1 MPKHKQIATFLGTQ
15 KGLVIVGSH
24 CYAYSGSFNPG
35 DGETFLE
42 FTTPGKS
49 YIVGSVEIN
58 ADYAGTGGSNF
69 QIVIALNGINVV
81 SERDVGND
89 YVPGDTEFKLIIPP
103 LTTVKVTLTSTTAPA
118 NANFTGRIYDA

>member
-1 MPKHKQIATFLGTQ
+1 MAKKNIATFLGTQ
-15 KGLVIVGSH
+15 KGIVVLGSH
-24 CYAYSGSFNPG
+24 AYAYSGSFNPG
-35 DGETFLE
+35 GGSTFLE
-42 FTTPGKS
+42 FTSPGQS
-49 YIVGSVEIN
+49 YMVGTIEVN

-69 QIVIALNGINVV
+69 QIVISLNGITVV

-103 LTTVKVTLTSTTAPA
+103 STTVKVDLTSTTAPA

>member
-1 MPKHKQIATFLGTQ
+1 MVGTIE
-15 KGLVIVGSH
+15 V
-24 CYAYSGSFNPG
+24 
-35 DGETFLE
+35 
-42 FTTPGKS
+42 
-49 YIVGSVEIN
+49 N

-69 QIVIALNGINVV
+69 QIVISLNGITVV

-103 LTTVKVTLTSTTAPA
+103 STTVKVDLTSTTAPA

>member
-1 MPKHKQIATFLGTQ
+1 MAKKQIATFLGTS
-15 KGLVIVGSH
+15 KALVILGSH
-24 CYAYSGSFNPG
+24 CYAYSGSFNPA
-35 DGETFLE
+35 DGTTFLE
-42 FTTPGKS
+42 FTSPGHS

-58 ADYAGTGGSNF
+58 ADYAGTGGTNF

>member
-1 MPKHKQIATFLGTQ
+1 MVKKQIATFLGTQ
-15 KGLVIVGSH
+15 KGLILLGSH

-35 DGETFLE
+35 DGTTFLE
-42 FTTPGKS
+42 FTTPGHS
-49 YIVGSVEIN
+49 YIVGSVEVN
-58 ADYAGTGGSNF
+58 ADYAGTGGTNF
-69 QIVIALNGINVV
+69 QVEIALNGVV
-81 SERDVGND
+81 VTYERDVGND